1 MSEVRWPVPL
11 IRQKP
16 WFPGQPGVYGTDSE
30 RGLRSNATGAI
41 FYVDPNS
48 VDPHDGRDGTD
59 PEAPLATVG
68 AALTHCEDYRGD
80 TIAVMANGYWTYQD
94 PAASNVTPV
103 RESVTVEVGGVRIVG
118 VSKSA
123 SLGVGW
129 EVPTSGATCITVN
142 AMDVLIEGFAFMGH
156 RTGDGGQ
163 AIYGEWYVA
172 ATPRL
177 YGENLTVRHCYFDWY
192 LDVGIG
198 LAYNYFTQIHDN
210 WFGECIDYH
219 IYADDEKAACNGLRI
234 FNNYFNTAGITSC
247 HLERATYCQVF
258 NNWFFDE
265 ATAGGV
271 AKADA
276 MINLDD
282 GGDNLVHQNVMSCP
296 LPGPVNAY
304 DVVNTSG
311 AGDAWIQNLC
321 LNGPSTTNPPT

>member
-30 RGLRSNATGAI
+30 RGLRTNATGAI

-68 AALTHCEDYRGD
+68 AALTHCQDYRGD
-80 TIAVMANGYWTYQD
+80 TIAVMANGYWHYRD
-94 PAASNVTPV
+94 PASSNITPIT
-103 RESVTVEVGGVRIVG
+103 ETITVEVAGVRIVG

-123 SLGVGW
+123 SLGVAW
-129 EVPTSGATCITVN
+129 QVPSAGATLITVN
-142 AMDVLIEGFAFMGH
+142 AMDVLIEGFAFLGYA
-156 RTGDGGQ
+156 GGAGGT
-163 AIYGEWYVA
+163 AIYGEWYTA
-172 ATPRL
+172 AAPL
-177 YGENLTVRHCYFDWY
+177 VYGENLVVRNCFFDWN
-192 LDVGIG
+192 LHTGIG

-210 WFGECIDYH
+210 WFSECDEYH
-219 IYADDEKAACNGLRI
+219 IKVDEEKSACNGLRI
-234 FNNYFNTAGITSC
+234 FDNYFSSAGTTSC
-247 HLERATYCQVF
+247 FLEEATYCQIF

-265 ATAGGV
+265 TTAGGV

-276 MINLDD
+276 MINLDN
-282 GGDNLVHQNVMSCP
+282 GSDNFVHDNVMSCP

-311 AGDAWIQNLC
+311 TGDAWINNKC